1 MYFVFFDG
9 LEGLEPGKYSL
20 VVETKSGLKLK
31 SESHH
36 QQLLVGHRDE
46 PSFT

>member
-1 MYFVFFDG
+1 MMYFVFFDG

-20 VVETKSGLKLK
+20 VVETRSGLKLK
-31 SESHH
+31 SASH
-36 QQLLVGHRDE
+36 QLLVGHRDE